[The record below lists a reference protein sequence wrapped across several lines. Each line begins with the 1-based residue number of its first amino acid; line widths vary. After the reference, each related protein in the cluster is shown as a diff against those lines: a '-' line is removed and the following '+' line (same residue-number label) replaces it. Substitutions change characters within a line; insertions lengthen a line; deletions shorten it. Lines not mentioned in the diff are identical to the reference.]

1 MNEIKGKL
9 RRFIEESFIMGVRET
24 ALADEDSFLEQHLLD
39 STGFLE
45 LVTFLEQ
52 TFAIKVEE
60 SEMIPENL
68 DSLDNLARYLARKGV
83 T

>member
-68 DSLDNLARYLARKGV
+68 DSLDNLAQFLARKGV
-83 T
+83 N